1 LTSDDLRYVL
11 EELVD
16 KSVPWYQ
23 LGLQLGVTTGRL
35 DRIREQ
41 FSDPRDLLMEMLKT
55 WLKGPNCSWNILVE
69 ALRSRSVGASRL
81 AEDLETK
88 YCPVGKTEVD
98 NGTSGSDSQTEMSPV
113 SEVEGP
119 TVIPQSGEADTQG
132 SKWSSDTVHEHVY
145 VYQMLEFILIDDF
158 SHSSFALSLSA
169 TYPSFSHNYIT
180 SSHCDHT
187 QLF

>member
-1 LTSDDLRYVL
+1 MTSDDLRYVL

-41 FSDPRDLLMEMLKT
+41 FSDPRDLLMKMLKT
-55 WLKGPNCSWNILVE
+55 WLKGPNCLWNILVE

-88 YCPVGKTEVD
+88 YCLHGGK
-98 NGTSGSDSQTEMSPV
+98 NRSGQ
-113 SEVEGP
+113 
-119 TVIPQSGEADTQG
+119 
-132 SKWSSDTVHEHVY
+132 W
-145 VYQMLEFILIDDF
+145 
-158 SHSSFALSLSA
+158 
-169 TYPSFSHNYIT
+169 YIWFR
-180 SSHCDHT
+180 
-187 QLF
+187 Q